1 MERYIFVCFKRLRIV
16 AVQKSM
22 FVTLGYN
29 TILYIRHE
37 NFFHQTVQHKN
48 CRPFWLRGLRR
59 ATLEH

>member
-37 NFFHQTVQHKN
+37 NFFIKLCNIKTADPSGCAV
-48 CRPFWLRGLRR
+48 
-59 ATLEH
+59 